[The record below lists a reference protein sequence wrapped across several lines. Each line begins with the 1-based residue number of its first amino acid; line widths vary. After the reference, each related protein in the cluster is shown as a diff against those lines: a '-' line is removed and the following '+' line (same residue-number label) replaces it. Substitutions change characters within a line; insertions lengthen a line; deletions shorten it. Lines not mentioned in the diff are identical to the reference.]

1 MLSPRAAAAMSSR
14 QPCMPGAPFGPVA
27 ARTSRRTSVGRTSA
41 ISCATN
47 PPIENPSRSTRSS
60 PSAAMNAIICRAVSA
75 IVLLGSPVEDP
86 TPG

>member
-1 MLSPRAAAAMSSR
+1 MLSPRAAAAMSLR

-27 ARTSRRTSVGRTSA
+27 ARTSRRISVGRTSA

-47 PPIENPSRSTRSS
+47 PPIENPSRSIRSR
-60 PSAAMNAIICRAVSA
+60 PSALTNAIIWRAIWA
-75 IVLLGSPVEDP
+75 IALVGLPVDAP